1 MSGSVRCPVQCKTCR
16 FLSTTT
22 DQSLYIAGMLV
33 DHTHGRLW
41 LRCEIDTLCK
51 NFTSVGE
58 YACLIFVY
66 ISLSIF
72 RGIEQKIEIGIL
84 ILKIKLQH
92 FLTVVYLI
100 PIRIGNRQGIV
111 KFILDSV
118 RIIGRICIFLIQD
131 ILDLGILC
139 CIYFKSAAVEKI
151 GCLFFGVTFDIHQV
165 VDDLI
170 CQFIFKICVNSI
182 LSAGVLFLSGLDTGI
197 NIICKSFIILI
208 LSNIV
213 LIQHMLENFLAS
225 LPVAVRIDNRVKF
238 RRVLCDTCQSCTFRK
253 IQIPYILVK
262 ILSCGSLYTVGTGTQ
277 VNCVQV
283 ILKNGVFIS
292 FFLNLDSKVLFLD
305 FSRKSFQ
312 LSRFTGPVG
321 KYVILK

>member
-1 MSGSVRCPVQCKTCR
+1 
-16 FLSTTT
+16 
-22 DQSLYIAGMLV
+22 MLV

-100 PIRIGNRQGIV
+100 SIRIGNRQGIV

-131 ILDLGILC
+131 ILIL
-139 CIYFKSAAVEKI
+139 
-151 GCLFFGVTFDIHQV
+151 DP
-165 VDDLI
+165 
-170 CQFIFKICVNSI
+170 
-182 LSAGVLFLSGLDTGI
+182 VL
-197 NIICKSFIILI
+197 
-208 LSNIV
+208 
-213 LIQHMLENFLAS
+213 
-225 LPVAVRIDNRVKF
+225 
-238 RRVLCDTCQSCTFRK
+238 
-253 IQIPYILVK
+253 YIL
-262 ILSCGSLYTVGTGTQ
+262 
-277 VNCVQV
+277 
-283 ILKNGVFIS
+283 
-292 FFLNLDSKVLFLD
+292 
-305 FSRKSFQ
+305 
-312 LSRFTGPVG
+312 
-321 KYVILK
+321 